1 MNDVDPSCGCPITK
15 AKKAREEAAR
25 IAAAGVPG
33 DVPTT
38 PIDAPITTVETPA
51 TPVTPPPV
59 MAPIGPHPTN
69 AIQQCRTVTTDGFW
83 LRPTP
88 TFDHVGH
95 HYPPRTEIIVLNRQ
109 PFQRGIYTLFGVRVV
124 TPVAGEPAEGFA
136 ALRLADLALS
146 SCQWAG
152 ADNHIAGPNA
162 MLLKTYGGKAP

>member
-1 MNDVDPSCGCPITK
+1 MSEVDPSCGCPITK

-33 DVPTT
+33 DAGPSGDAPVT
-38 PIDAPITTVETPA
+38 PIDVAA
-51 TPVTPPPV
+51 TPITPPPV
-59 MAPIGPHPTN
+59 MTPIGPRPTN

-88 TFDHVGH
+88 TFAHVGH
-95 HYPPRTEIIVLNRQ
+95 HYPPRTEVIVLNRQ
-109 PFQRGIYTLFGVRVV
+109 PFQSGIYTLFRIRVV
-124 TPVAGEPAEGFA
+124 NPVAGEPAEGFA
-136 ALRLADLALS
+136 AMRLADLATS

-162 MLLKTYGGKAP
+162 VLLKTYGGKAP